1 MTETNPNGANQ
12 FNADPRQANFI
23 ANYLDPKSA
32 TYSNCLQ
39 SALKAGFSQEYA
51 ENLLNIMPKWL
62 SESLD
67 ISGDMKRLRKA
78 EKNLDEVQNLDIL
91 NEEGKPDPQIIA
103 NRTKVDI
110 FIAERL
116 NKNKYAQRSEFTGK
130 DGEALITSDPRVD
143 ILLKTY
149 GRNTEDTKRNGQK

>member
-1 MTETNPNGANQ
+1 MTKTNPNGANQ
-12 FNADPRQANFI
+12 FNVDPRQANFI

-67 ISGDMKRLRKA
+67 IFGDMKRLRKS
-78 EKNLDEVQNLDIL
+78 EKNLEEVQNLSIMTD
-91 NEEGKPDPQIIA
+91 EGKPDPQLIEK
-103 NRTKVDI
+103 RTKVDM
-110 FIAERL
+110 FLVERL
-116 NKNKYAQRSEFTGK
+116 DKTKYSTRNEITGK
-130 DGEALITSDPRVD
+130 DGADLPTPIM
-143 ILLKTY
+143 IIN
-149 GRNTEDTKRNGQK
+149 RNAICTNDRDTENSESK